1 MTEKRNE
8 YLLGIEKDLNEILS
22 RALKLDDKEWLIAL
36 KEDLE
41 DFGTKNLSAGDIS
54 LRNLLLET
62 IREQMTEWE
71 LLFADHGNR
80 D

>member
-71 LLFADHGNR
+71 ILFADHGNR